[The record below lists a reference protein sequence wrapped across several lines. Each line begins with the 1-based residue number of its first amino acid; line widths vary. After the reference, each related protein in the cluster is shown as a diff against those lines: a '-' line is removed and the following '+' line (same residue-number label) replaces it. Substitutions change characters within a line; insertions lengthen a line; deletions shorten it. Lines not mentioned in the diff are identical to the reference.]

1 MIKQLT
7 DPDPDNLLLT
17 SQEVE
22 AAQDQVQVQAQ
33 DQAQVSSKSMKDP
46 LALHFIL
53 LRAPCH
59 NIETAQVISIS
70 RCLSR
75 HLLLPIYAGYD
86 DYESG
91 SGSTQEPTGCIM
103 GH

>member
-1 MIKQLT
+1 M
-7 DPDPDNLLLT
+7 
-17 SQEVE
+17 E
-22 AAQDQVQVQAQ
+22 AAQAQVQDQDQDQDQ

-46 LALHFIL
+46 LAPHLIL

>member
-1 MIKQLT
+1 M
-7 DPDPDNLLLT
+7 
-17 SQEVE
+17 E
-22 AAQDQVQVQAQ
+22 AAQDQAQVQDQDQ

-46 LALHFIL
+46 LAPHLIL

-59 NIETAQVISIS
+59 NIETAHVISIS